1 MHRWLTLCTLGA
13 LALTLTAALPALADG
28 GDGFRFKGSD
38 SGPFT
43 VSPTGT
49 PGVVLTEDVATG
61 KANHGIGRYRLVASE
76 LVNLGTLPLQ
86 VTEGQFTIE
95 TKKGSFSGTYSGE
108 AFATSDPNVITYH
121 VTGPITGGTGK
132 YAGATGSIVFDGIA
146 SFVTGQLS
154 DEMSGVLV
162 LPGKDKDD

>member
-1 MHRWLTLCTLGA
+1 MRRWLTLCTLGA
-13 LALTLTAALPALADG
+13 LALTLTAALPALADD

-49 PGVVLTEDVATG
+49 PGVVLTEDVAFG
-61 KANHGIGRYRLVASE
+61 KANHGIGRYRLDAFE
-76 LVNLGTLPLQ
+76 FVNLATLE
-86 VTEGQFTIE
+86 VTGGQFTIT
-95 TKKGSFSGTYSGE
+95 TKKGSFSGTYSGSG
-108 AFATSDPNVITYH
+108 ALTSDPNVITYY

-146 SFVTGQLS
+146 SFATGQLS
-154 DEMSGVLV
+154 DKVSGVLV
-162 LPGKDKDD
+162 LPDEDEDD